1 MPKRIG
7 DDSKAAREKA
17 RVVAGLARLRR
28 DLRIVDLSNKRIA
41 AFLGLTPRRV
51 QQYLKDARP
60 THDTPSISPV
70 IDSVPE
76 SESETS
82 LTTTLQAD
90 GGSGGC
96 PPNLLR

>member
-17 RVVAGLARLRR
+17 RVVAELARLRR

-60 THDTPSISPV
+60 TRNTPA
-70 IDSVPE
+70 
-76 SESETS
+76 SESSPDHLSET
-82 LTTTLQAD
+82 TPATALQAR
-90 GGSGGC
+90 GAETAAPRTS
-96 PPNLLR
+96 

>member
-17 RVVAGLARLRR
+17 RVVAELARLRR

-60 THDTPSISPV
+60 THDTPPSEASPV
-70 IDSVPE
+70 IGHL
-76 SESETS
+76 SETTPS
-82 LTTTLQAD
+82 TTLQARGAEAAD
-90 GGSGGC
+90 
-96 PPNLLR
+96 PLETP